1 MNNSLQLA
9 QFADTSGGHF
19 LKQNV
24 ATFLAKAVAI
34 SSSVLVRMMT
44 ASRSSGKHWLEALK
58 PEVEPPCPMF
68 LWPSKASTFQPKP
81 YFRVLPSLSFTGVHI
96 CSLMA
101 ALSRR
106 SVSRAVSHFARS
118 PTVEAMAPAEKTS
131 VRSESRLIDRKS
143 TRLNSSHLG

>member
-24 ATFLAKAVAI
+24 ATFLAKVVAI

-44 ASRSSGKHWLEALK
+44 ASRSSGKRWLEALK

-68 LWPSKASTFQPKP
+68 LWPCKASTFQPNP
-81 YFRVLPSLSFTGVHI
+81 YFRVLPSFSFTGVHI
-96 CSLMA
+96 CSLLA
-101 ALSRR
+101 AVRR
-106 SVSRAVSHFARS
+106 
-118 PTVEAMAPAEKTS
+118 
-131 VRSESRLIDRKS
+131 RKYGFGWNVDA
-143 TRLNSSHLG
+143 L